1 MVYSN
6 MTIISYNT
14 DTRNEYERNSPFFL
28 KICSITVLS
37 CHLAKYHHFIE
48 TDSLCERARL
58 LKRLIVSKA
67 LETASSSVNRF
78 SSPFFSGSVF
88 RRPLV
93 ALLRFGRRTNERLS
107 GHCRVVIIKVSLT
120 RIRSARDNEAFDLK
134 RPRGT
139 RGKRERRWLDVEQ
152 KLDRR
157 EGGRE
162 GGGKPVVRESLLP
175 ARAMRVR
182 AYICVRR
189 YVGMEV
195 MPTQEVTKKESV
207 FTGQKELHSCRGRH
221 ACVYPLTSVFDW
233 SVNILFRAES
243 DLHM

>member
-1 MVYSN
+1 MYV
-6 MTIISYNT
+6 T
-14 DTRNEYERNSPFFL
+14 DGIQFTAMWQLPVTKQTRDNEYEGNSSLFL

-48 TDSLCERARL
+48 TDSFCKRARL

-67 LETASSSVNRF
+67 LETAPSSVNPL

-93 ALLRFGRRTNERLS
+93 ALLRFGRTNGRLS

-139 RGKRERRWLDVEQ
+139 CGKRERR
-152 KLDRR
+152 
-157 EGGRE
+157 
-162 GGGKPVVRESLLP
+162 
-175 ARAMRVR
+175 
-182 AYICVRR
+182 
-189 YVGMEV
+189 
-195 MPTQEVTKKESV
+195 
-207 FTGQKELHSCRGRH
+207 
-221 ACVYPLTSVFDW
+221 
-233 SVNILFRAES
+233 
-243 DLHM
+243 